1 MFKKNITILSATL
14 SVFLTIA
21 FSSHT
26 AARDLS
32 YTSVGITYKQ
42 SNSGVGGSAIQHDL
56 SFAVS
61 DNMFVAGSFTD
72 GDYDSGAQ
80 VSAFD
85 FVLGTYT
92 EIDENIDLVTA
103 VSYAKSESELLTVSG
118 EFEIFSLTVGVR
130 SVINDVLELNA
141 GLGYVNPTDIHE
153 DTYIQLGAAFY
164 ATEALSFRID
174 FTTNDRIM
182 LLATDTLNLS
192 LRLDM

>member
-14 SVFLTIA
+14 SIFSSLA
-21 FSSHT
+21 FSSHVV
-26 AARDLS
+26 ARDLS

-42 SNSGVGGSAIQHDL
+42 INSDVGGSAIQHDL

-72 GDYDSGAQ
+72 GDYDFGGQ
-80 VSAFD
+80 ISAFD
-85 FVLGTYT
+85 FVLGAHTA
-92 EIDENIDLVTA
+92 IDENTDLVAA
-103 VSYAKSESELLTVSG
+103 VSYAKSESELVTVSG
-118 EFEIFSLTVGVR
+118 EFETFSFSVGVR
-130 SVINDVLELNA
+130 SIINDVLELNA
-141 GLGYVNPTDIHE
+141 GLGYVNPTDLHE

-182 LLATDTLNLS
+182 LAPNALNLS